1 MLGVTASGALGL
13 ARMKT
18 QVNRLY
24 DDNIVTSEATTN
36 LELSLDQVEK
46 AALEQIATSDPGR
59 QAVLNQQLDEN
70 LIPNVER
77 RLSQVSTLIEG
88 DPDAPQRIGAIS
100 SDFDRYLA
108 LRRAGVYS
116 GPSGRAAT
124 DSAAAARTATL
135 FGQMNSVSEVLRQ
148 VEVRE
153 AKAADQSAEKTY
165 HSTLLSLVLGSA
177 ASLLV
182 GLGVVLLLIR
192 SLVPRIRSYSFF
204 AGQIA
209 SGEGADQLRVKG
221 RDELS
226 DLGLALNDMVAAREQ
241 LRSDEGAQTE
251 FIETLQAT
259 ASEDE
264 AHGLLKRH
272 IERSLPGSGVTVL
285 TRNNSGNRLEAAT
298 DPGEGDP
305 LAGRLVGAEPRS
317 CLAVRLGRTH
327 KEGNESQLLECS
339 VCVAGTKRTTCE
351 PLLVSGEVIGSVL
364 VRHPESA
371 VPRADEGRISLTV
384 AQAAPVLANLRNLA
398 LAEFRAN
405 NDSLTGLPNKR
416 ASEDTFKRMIAQAH
430 RSVATLAVM
439 MLDLDHFKRIN
450 DRFGHGKGDEV
461 LAAVGAAIQECLRD
475 SDFAG
480 RFGGEEFLILLPDT
494 DVEGASRFAE
504 RLREAIGS
512 ITVVGVETEITA
524 SLGVAELIEHGGT
537 PQGLLREAD
546 RALYAAK
553 AAGRNRGV
561 VARVADNGEIVHT
574 EIAKTL
580 RICGIWPGSRRG
592 GSGGGRARG
601 RPGLGRRRGTDG
613 VQVGGGDALRDA
625 HLPGVDH
632 QVVHLLLV
640 DRGEPHLEPVVA
652 KIARSRHQELLRLGG
667 HHRRSLLLGEAEAHL
682 LLVAREGQEDDPAD
696 PELHPV
702 ADQCLVAARQ
712 RQSQRPHTLDGGH
725 AGIVPLGCDSP
736 TE

>member
-1 MLGVTASGALGL
+1 MTRPTRLRVGGKFFLAVGIVLLAMLGVTASGTLGL
-13 ARMKT
+13 GRMKA
-18 QVNRLY
+18 QVNQLY

-36 LELSLDQVEK
+36 LELSLNDVEK
-46 AALEQIATSDPGR
+46 AALEQIATIDAGR
-59 QAVLNQQLDEN
+59 QAVLDQQLDET
-70 LIPNVER
+70 LIPAVEQH
-77 RLSQVSTLIEG
+77 LDQVSALIAS
-88 DPDAPQRIGAIS
+88 DPQASTRITEIRR
-100 SDFDRYLA
+100 DFDSYLA
-108 LRRAGVYS
+108 LRRAGDYIDTGDQDAKDSVV
-116 GPSGRAAT
+116 AT
-124 DSAAAARTATL
+124 QTTAL
-135 FGQMNSVSEVLRQ
+135 FGQMNGVAEVLRQ

-153 AKAADQSAEKTY
+153 ARAADRSSDRTY
-165 HSTLLSLVLGSA
+165 RSTLVTLIVGSA

-192 SLVPRIRSYSFF
+192 SLVPRIRSYSLF
-204 AGQIA
+204 AGRIA
-209 SGEGADQLRVKG
+209 SGVGADQLEVRG
-221 RDELS
+221 NDELS

-251 FIETLQAT
+251 FIETLQGT

-305 LAGRLVGAEPRS
+305 LAGRLVGAEPRA

-327 KEGNESQLLECS
+327 QEGNANQLLECS

-364 VRHPESA
+364 VRHAETT
-371 VPRADEGRISLTV
+371 VPVPVSDEGRISLTV

-461 LAAVGAAIQECLRD
+461 LAAVGAALQECLRD

-512 ITVVGVETEITA
+512 ITVPGVESEITA
-524 SLGVAELIEHGGT
+524 SLGIAELIEHGGT

-553 AAGRNRGV
+553 AAGRDRGV

-574 EIAKTL
+574 EIVKATAA
-580 RICGIWPGSRRG
+580 GPTGPDG
-592 GSGGGRARG
+592 T
-601 RPGLGRRRGTDG
+601 PRRRHGDIVEDRADG
-613 VQVGGGDALRDA
+613 L
-625 HLPGVDH
+625 LTPG
-632 QVVHLLLV
+632 
-640 DRGEPHLEPVVA
+640 
-652 KIARSRHQELLRLGG
+652 
-667 HHRRSLLLGEAEAHL
+667 
-682 LLVAREGQEDDPAD
+682 PA
-696 PELHPV
+696 
-702 ADQCLVAARQ
+702 
-712 RQSQRPHTLDGGH
+712 
-725 AGIVPLGCDSP
+725 
-736 TE
+736 